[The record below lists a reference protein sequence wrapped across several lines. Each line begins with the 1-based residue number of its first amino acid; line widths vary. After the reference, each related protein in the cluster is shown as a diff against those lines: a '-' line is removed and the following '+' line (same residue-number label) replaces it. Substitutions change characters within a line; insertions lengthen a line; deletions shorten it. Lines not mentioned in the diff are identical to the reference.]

1 MRIEVNRFDNQG
13 TVSASFVEL
22 SQEQL
27 QEIVQRAH
35 EVARLRREGQ
45 PLDTAL
51 DGLDIAMVSAQ
62 VLEPTNAS
70 DSAKSSAS
78 APSTTQLVDAFAALR
93 RSVKPSGPAD
103 GTVVVSEAALDAV
116 GDALRAAV
124 DGGAVTAWKWNKV
137 AAPGTSGEEVQSYD
151 LNKVLE
157 KMSQAA
163 ALGGAPSAKEAMAN
177 YPLLFCQAFAQLVE
191 QEEKER
197 ERNAHA
203 TTIVHLDSGD
213 GQSTLSLGAPAGMS
227 ELDVRAAV
235 QAAVAS
241 AGNYEDIPK
250 QLASAGFEQIEQITV
265 SLPAP
270 GDDFDLEP
278 EPDAP
283 R

>member
-13 TVSASFVEL
+13 AVSTSFVEL
-22 SQEQL
+22 SQEEI

-45 PLDTAL
+45 PLDAAL
-51 DGLDIAMVSAQ
+51 DGLDSAMVSAE
-62 VLEPTNAS
+62 VMEPAGAG
-70 DSAKSSAS
+70 DDAKSS
-78 APSTTQLVDAFAALR
+78 PPVTTQLVDAFAALR
-93 RSVKPSGPAD
+93 RSVKPSDPAD
-103 GTVVVSEAALDAV
+103 GTVVVSQAALDAV
-116 GDALRAAV
+116 GDALQAAV
-124 DGGAVTAWKWNKV
+124 DGGAVSAWKWNKV
-137 AAPGTSGEEVQSYD
+137 ATPGSSGQDVQSYD

-163 ALGGAPSAKEAMAN
+163 ALGGAPSAKEAMTK

-191 QEEKER
+191 QDEKER
-197 ERNAHA
+197 ERNAYA
-203 TTIVHLDSGD
+203 TTIVHLDNGD
-213 GQSTLSLGAPAGMS
+213 GHSLVSLGAPAGMS

-241 AGNYEDIPK
+241 AGSYEDIPK

-278 EPDAP
+278 EADAP

>member
-13 TVSASFVEL
+13 AVSTSFVEL
-22 SQEQL
+22 SQEEVQ
-27 QEIVQRAH
+27 QIVQRAH

-45 PLDTAL
+45 PLDAAL
-51 DGLDIAMVSAQ
+51 DGLDSAIVSAQ
-62 VLEPTNAS
+62 VMEPAGAS
-70 DSAKSSAS
+70 DEAKSSA
-78 APSTTQLVDAFAALR
+78 PVTTHLVDAFAALR
-93 RSVKPSGPAD
+93 RSVKPSDPAD
-103 GTVVVSEAALDAV
+103 GTVVVSQAALDAV

-124 DGGAVTAWKWNKV
+124 DGGVVSAWKWNKV
-137 AAPGTSGEEVQSYD
+137 DAPGSSGQEVQSYD

-163 ALGGAPSAKEAMAN
+163 AMGGAPSAKEAMTK

-191 QEEKER
+191 QDEKER

-203 TTIVHLDSGD
+203 TTIVHLDNGD
-213 GQSTLSLGAPAGMS
+213 GQSMVSLGAPAGLS

-241 AGNYEDIPK
+241 AGSYEDIPK

-270 GDDFDLEP
+270 GDDADLEP
-278 EPDAP
+278 EFDAP

>member
-13 TVSASFVEL
+13 PVSASFVEL
-22 SQEQL
+22 SQEQI

-45 PLDTAL
+45 PLDAAL
-51 DGLDIAMVSAQ
+51 DGLDSAMVSAQ
-62 VLEPTNAS
+62 VLEPT
-70 DSAKSSAS
+70 SADNTK
-78 APSTTQLVDAFAALR
+78 APAPVTTQLVDAFAALR
-93 RSVKPSGPAD
+93 RSVKPNDPAD
-103 GTVVVSEAALDAV
+103 GTVVVSQTALDAV

-137 AAPGTSGEEVQSYD
+137 AAPGESGQEVQSYD
-151 LNKVLE
+151 LNQVLE
-157 KMSQAA
+157 MMSHAA
-163 ALGGAPSAKEAMAN
+163 ALGGAPSAREAMTK

-203 TTIVHLDSGD
+203 TTIVHLDKGD
-213 GQSTLSLGAPAGMS
+213 GHSMVSLGAPAGMS

-250 QLASAGFEQIEQITV
+250 QLAGVGFEQIEQITV

-270 GDDFDLEP
+270 DDDFGLEP
-278 EPDAP
+278 ESDAP

>member
-1 MRIEVNRFDNQG
+1 MRIELNRFDKQG
-13 TVSASFVEL
+13 AVSASFVEL
-22 SQEQL
+22 SPEQL

-45 PLDTAL
+45 PLDAAL
-51 DGLDIAMVSAQ
+51 DGLDSAMVSAQ
-62 VLEPTNAS
+62 VMEPAGKT
-70 DSAKSSAS
+70 DEVKAKVPA
-78 APSTTQLVDAFAALR
+78 TIDLVDAFAALR
-93 RSVKPSGPAD
+93 RSVKPSEPAD
-103 GTVVVSEAALDAV
+103 GNVVVSQAALDAV

-124 DGGAVTAWKWNKV
+124 DGGGVSAWKWNKV
-137 AAPGTSGEEVQSYD
+137 AMPGAGQEVQSYD

-163 ALGGAPSAKEAMAN
+163 ALGGAPSAKEAMAKF
-177 YPLLFCQAFAQLVE
+177 PLLFCQTFAQLVE
-191 QEEKER
+191 QDEKER
-197 ERNAHA
+197 ERNAQA
-203 TTIVHLDSGD
+203 TTIVHLDNGD
-213 GQSTLSLGAPAGMS
+213 GRSMVSLGAPAGMS

-250 QLASAGFEQIEQITV
+250 QLVGAGFEQIEQITV
-265 SLPAP
+265 ALPAP

>member
-13 TVSASFVEL
+13 PVSASFVEL
-22 SQEQL
+22 SQEQI

-45 PLDTAL
+45 PLDAAL
-51 DGLDIAMVSAQ
+51 DGLDSAMVSAQ
-62 VLEPTNAS
+62 VLEPTSADNA
-70 DSAKSSAS
+70 K
-78 APSTTQLVDAFAALR
+78 APAPVTTQLVDAFAALR
-93 RSVKPSGPAD
+93 RSVKPSDPAD
-103 GTVVVSEAALDAV
+103 GTVVVSQTALEAV

-137 AAPGTSGEEVQSYD
+137 AAPGESGHEVQSYD
-151 LNKVLE
+151 LNQVLE

-163 ALGGAPSAKEAMAN
+163 ALGGAPSAREAMTK

-203 TTIVHLDSGD
+203 TTIVHLDKGD
-213 GQSTLSLGAPAGMS
+213 GHSMVSLGAPAGMS

-250 QLASAGFEQIEQITV
+250 QLAGVGFEQIEQITV

-270 GDDFDLEP
+270 DDDFGLEP
-278 EPDAP
+278 ESDAP

>member
-13 TVSASFVEL
+13 AVSASFVEL
-22 SQEQL
+22 SKEQL

-45 PLDTAL
+45 PLDAAL
-51 DGLDIAMVSAQ
+51 DGLDSAMVSAQ
-62 VLEPTNAS
+62 VLEPTSAS
-70 DSAKSSAS
+70 DNAK
-78 APSTTQLVDAFAALR
+78 APPPVTTQLVDAFAALR
-93 RSVKPSGPAD
+93 RSVKPNEPAD
-103 GTVVVSEAALDAV
+103 GTVVVNQDALDAV

-124 DGGAVTAWKWNKV
+124 DGGAVSAWKWNKV
-137 AAPGTSGEEVQSYD
+137 AAPGASGQQVQSYD

-163 ALGGAPSAKEAMAN
+163 ALGGAPSAKEAMTK

-203 TTIVHLDSGD
+203 TTIVHLDNGD
-213 GQSTLSLGAPAGMS
+213 GQSMVSLGAPAGMS

-250 QLASAGFEQIEQITV
+250 QLASAGFEQIEQITI

-278 EPDAP
+278 ESDAP